1 MQFYFYG
8 LQSRLILTVRIYLK
22 ILICGYVYWPFVLQ
36 FSSSPFDFV
45 SLFVGALHIEVGYW
59 WPWGRFNFCSALLV
73 KVDFVDLEAN
83 LIFLFAVLFLW
94 GSILLTL
101 RQIYFL
107 QCSSYEGRF
116 CWPWGK
122 FNFYSA
128 LLVKVDFVDLEAN
141 FYSALPVK
149 VDWVDLEARIY
160 FLQWITLD
168 IQTPGFLK
176 LLLQIV
182 HWHVFVCAPDSH
194 FPSWNGFQH
203 QNGLCETKHSPAWA
217 MANMFPMWPQDSCFS
232 LVVAGVG
239 GLPFRWHDASLPQW
253 SLQTGKMDL

>member
-22 ILICGYVYWPFVLQ
+22 VLICGYVYWPFVLQ

-59 WPWGRFNFCSALLV
+59 WPWGRFNFC
-73 KVDFVDLEAN
+73 
-83 LIFLFAVLFLW
+83 
-94 GSILLTL
+94 
-101 RQIYFL
+101 
-107 QCSSYEGRF
+107 
-116 CWPWGK
+116 
-122 FNFYSA
+122 SA

-232 LVVAGVG
+232 PVVAGVG